1 MYNNLKN
8 KGNMIEKKIMGY
20 VDFRYPHIEA
30 KAVPVIVNNETGKV
44 ELFREY
50 EEEPDWSE
58 PSENEHF
65 YPTVE
70 SANEALER
78 HKRNLYDSMEEVR
91 NYVRTMNNWLEG
103 KEEDDE
109 YTFEEEDY
117 LPPQNRC
124 NTSDS
129 YWNEKFERE
138 AKLNKYLVEALHTAF
153 VNISGDS
160 FRMKDV
166 DHVRWGEK
174 NTEIILTTGR
184 TIKTSSEVELEVV
197 KILFG
202 RNYSNI
208 KYTDL

>member
-1 MYNNLKN
+1 
-8 KGNMIEKKIMGY
+8 MIEKKIMGY

-50 EEEPDWSE
+50 EEETDWSE

-70 SANEALER
+70 SANEALEQ
-78 HKRNLYDSMEEVR
+78 HKRDMYDRMEDVK
-91 NYVRTMNNWLEG
+91 NYVEAMNNWLDG
-103 KEEDDE
+103 KDNDDE
-109 YTFEEEDY
+109 YTFKEEAY
-117 LPPQNRC
+117 LPPQNHR
-124 NTSDS
+124 NTRGD
-129 YWNEKFERE
+129 YWMKEYERE
-138 AKLNKYLVEALHTAF
+138 GKINKYLAEALHTAF

-166 DHVRWGEK
+166 DHVRWGK
-174 NTEIILTTGR
+174 NTTEIILTTGR